1 MASQGE
7 IHVLLGA
14 EASPGSTASTFVL
27 WRGTAE
33 LHEMRDRTF
42 AEETVGYISKNT
54 RFADTML
61 HSEGTLATDQAT
73 YEQIIYPLAMS
84 VQNVTPTGG
93 PTYTW
98 TFDPTL
104 TDTIDPATMTVR
116 YGIDG
121 KYYQSDYVIAT
132 NLSLSANAGE
142 AWQVSTDIAGGEV
155 IGSGYV
161 STETLSAQNAILA
174 GNTSLYIDTTWAG
187 LGGTEITGSLIN
199 WTWELPG
206 WHQKQFQ
213 EGTIEPT
220 GHGLDKRAATLTM
233 TVEWDTAQ
241 DATERTA
248 YRAGTKRFI
257 RLGATDSTRSANID
271 GCYVYTDMNTIDNR
285 DGNIT
290 VEYTLESFFDTTS
303 SEEYKVTVVNG
314 IAAL

>member
-14 EASPGSTASTFVL
+14 ESSPGTTASTFEI

-42 AEETVGYISKNT
+42 AEENVGLISKNT
-54 RFADTML
+54 RFADYMT
-61 HSEGTLATDQAT
+61 HSEGTLATEQAT
-73 YEQIIYPLAMS
+73 YEGIIYPLAMNI
-84 VQNVTPTGG
+84 QDVTPTGG

-104 TDTIDPATMTVR
+104 GDVADPATMTLR

-121 KYYQSDYVIAT
+121 KYYQADYVIGT
-132 NLSLSANAGE
+132 NLSISANAGE
-142 AWQVSTDIAGGEV
+142 AWQVTSDIAGGTV
-155 IGSGYV
+155 TTSGYV
-161 STETLSAQNAILA
+161 SSETLSAQNAILA
-174 GNTSLYIDTTWAG
+174 GNTSIYIDTSWAG
-187 LGGTEITGSLIN
+187 IGGTEIDAYLIN
-199 WTWELPG
+199 WTWEIPG
-206 WHQKQFQ
+206 YHQKQFQ
-213 EGTIEPT
+213 DGNLEPT

-248 YRAGTKRFI
+248 YRNGTTRFI
-257 RLGATDSTRSANID
+257 RIRANDGTRTATID
-271 GCYVYTDMNTIDNR
+271 GAYVITDMATIGNR

-303 SEEYKVTVVNG
+303 SEEYRVTVVN
-314 IAAL
+314 AVDAL